1 MKKAGIISGQ
11 QYRKYHT
18 AASGSESASYPDQ
31 LQMGGGMIAMNTGV
45 VDVARGGCEQ
55 NGTSSTFIVQF
66 SEQCS

>member
-11 QYRKYHT
+11 QYRKDHT

-31 LQMGGGMIAMNTGV
+31 LQMGGGMMAMHTGV
-45 VDVARGGCEQ
+45 VDVARGECER
-55 NGTSSTFIVQF
+55 NETSSSFIVQF